1 MKKYR
6 NKLAVAVLAGA
17 FIATST
23 VGSATATEN
32 QSAFSLTNTNS
43 QSEQK
48 VDQSDV
54 KPEIMKVNASVDKVK
69 TIKLNEN
76 DVNVLGASWAGENPE
91 LKIRYKTDDGWSGW
105 ENLPEDDEGGP
116 DLNSSEAKQADKYT
130 NNQPGTTEAIP
141 VLNSSA
147 VQLKSTNDDTNTKDL
162 EVTNVATEV
171 TEEDKQIASE
181 KSSATVNNAS
191 SVNAAS
197 IQNLTTGAYSTNN
210 TSTNSVA
217 TVDSFNAES
226 SPNGLTND
234 AEIQNAT
241 YNSGLKANIVTRK
254 EWGAN
259 EKLKR
264 CGVSA
269 ASKAKAIFVHHTA
282 GSNSYTKSQAPGI
295 IRGYLSYHTQSK
307 GWCDLG
313 YNFLVD
319 KYGTIYEGRTGS
331 ITKAIVGAHASG
343 FNTGTI
349 GISVMG
355 TFTGSAPS
363 TAAQNSVKRI
373 AAWKSNTYG
382 LNPTGKVTLKS
393 GGGGTSKYGAGKNV
407 SLNVISGHRDTSYTE
422 CPGISFYN
430 KLPSIRTGAKSL
442 QKTLNDSSNGGG
454 TVTPP
459 KPTTPPKTTIV
470 TKGKIGE
477 FYKKNK
483 SMTGAPTANEKKIS
497 SPSGYYQWFKNGK
510 VYYSSKTGAHFVK
523 SGTFN
528 NAYKSVKYE
537 KGSLGYPTSEIK
549 KFKYRSGASYQN
561 FQKGM
566 ITYHKKTGAQVMTST
581 MMKKWKSLGWERSI
595 GKLPTSS
602 MKCGLVKDGCYQN
615 FEVGK
620 QYWTKKT
627 GVHFIRSGAFM
638 NAYKGSKYEKGSL
651 GYPTSE
657 RAKFKNIKGG
667 EYQNFE
673 KGMITYSKST
683 GARVTTST
691 MMKKWKALGADKS
704 AAKLPS
710 GNMKCGLK
718 NAGCVQSF
726 QGGSIHWSKKSGAHF
741 TKKNGSI
748 QKAWKQVKYE
758 NGKLG
763 YPISDEY
770 FSSKKYRQKFEGGYI
785 TYSKGKAGK
794 VYYHKW

>member
-6 NKLAVAVLAGA
+6 NKLAVAALAGA

-32 QSAFSLTNTNS
+32 QSAFALTNTNS

-210 TSTNSVA
+210 TSANSVA

-549 KFKYRSGASYQN
+549 KFK
-561 FQKGM
+561 
-566 ITYHKKTGAQVMTST
+566 
-581 MMKKWKSLGWERSI
+581 
-595 GKLPTSS
+595 
-602 MKCGLVKDGCYQN
+602 
-615 FEVGK
+615 
-620 QYWTKKT
+620 
-627 GVHFIRSGAFM
+627 
-638 NAYKGSKYEKGSL
+638 
-651 GYPTSE
+651 
-657 RAKFKNIKGG
+657 NIKGG

-691 MMKKWKALGADKS
+691 MMKKWKSLGADKS